1 METRVIRA
9 VLALLVV
16 CVTASGAAQPGWVE
30 RITAGYRQQTPIETD
45 AGLTAEAAA
54 EIQGQVVAAL
64 RDDYGGIFGYKAGL
78 TSPAARKRFNVDE
91 PILGTLLADMILDNG
106 ARVSVAAGVQLLI
119 ETDLLV
125 RVADRR
131 INDVATP
138 VQAFD
143 AIDRVAAFV
152 EIPDVI
158 VAPGQPITGP
168 VLTAVNS
175 GARFGVMGP
184 AVATGELEMSDLT
197 GFTVTLRR
205 NGEAAGPAAS
215 GEALMGDPLNVVLWM
230 VEATRR
236 RGITLEAGDWLS
248 LGSLTAP
255 APARA
260 GDRYRALYEGLGTDA
275 LEVTVE
281 FVP

>member
-1 METRVIRA
+1 MEKSVIRI
-9 VLALLVV
+9 VALLLA
-16 CVTASGAAQPGWVE
+16 CIAASGAAQSGWVE

-45 AGLTAEAAA
+45 AGLTAEAAEA
-54 EIQGQVVAAL
+54 IQHQVVAAL
-64 RDDYGGIFGYKAGL
+64 RDDYGAVFGYKAGL
-78 TSPAARKRFNVDE
+78 TSPAARERFNVDE
-91 PILGTLLADMILDNG
+91 PILGTLLAGMILDNG

-131 INDVATP
+131 INDAATP
-138 VQAFD
+138 AQAFD

-152 EIPDVI
+152 EIPDVM
-158 VAPGQPITGP
+158 VAQGQPVTGP

-175 GARFGVMGP
+175 GARLGVMGP
-184 AVATGELEMSDLT
+184 AVATGELEMSDLA

-205 NGEAAGPAAS
+205 NGEATGPAGS
-215 GEALMGDPLNVVLWM
+215 GGNLMGGPLNVVLWM
-230 VEATRR
+230 AEAAQR

-255 APARA
+255 VPARA
-260 GDRYRALYEGLGTDA
+260 GDQYRALYEGLGA
-275 LEVTVE
+275 GPLEVTVE